1 MSDSERGSF
10 ALASWSWIGLKL
22 PRSSQWI
29 AATGC
34 ELVQKR
40 KELEMPKKTEKST
53 ISKGAKKP
61 DAISDKDLDKAAGG
75 TIFRVDPYKGGTAN
89 QSHNF
94 IVKKPEKE
102 IEL

>member
-75 TIFRVDPYKGGTAN
+75 TIFRVDPYRGGTEN
-89 QSHNF
+89 QASKH
-94 IVKKPEKE
+94 IVNKPPTV
-102 IEL
+102 IDV

>member
-1 MSDSERGSF
+1 M
-10 ALASWSWIGLKL
+10 
-22 PRSSQWI
+22 PRLSQWI

-53 ISKGAKKP
+53 TPKGARKS

-75 TIFRVDPYKGGTAN
+75 TIFRVDPYRGGTEN
-89 QSHNF
+89 QASKH
-94 IVKKPEKE
+94 IVKKPPTVYEV
-102 IEL
+102 

>member
-10 ALASWSWIGLKL
+10 VVTSGSWNGLKL

-53 ISKGAKKP
+53 TSKGAKKP

-75 TIFRVDPYKGGTAN
+75 TIFRVDPYKTGTENKASN
-89 QSHNF
+89 N
-94 IVKKPEKE
+94 IVKKPVQVFEA
-102 IEL
+102 